1 MSALR
6 YWERYWASG
15 RMGERPWRQE
25 AAATQIRKSRG
36 RSHLAITRPGP
47 GTAKRQKTYKEP
59 KRGSYPCA
67 IDLGSYTSQV
77 GSGRDCTHHYLMKLF
92 NTPLL
97 EAFKLRHASSRG
109 ALDVWQEHVRM
120 ACWASPHDV
129 KRDFPST
136 DTLGDNR
143 LIFNIKGNSYRLVVK
158 AKYQNGL
165 ILIEWVGTHA
175 EYDKKK
181 F

>member
-1 MSALR
+1 MVAGNRPSTQVTETADECLVIALSAVNSLCR
-6 YWERYWASG
+6 NTNFPKLG
-15 RMGERPWRQE
+15 
-25 AAATQIRKSRG
+25 KF
-36 RSHLAITRPGP
+36 LANPQRV
-47 GTAKRQKTYKEP
+47 
-59 KRGSYPCA
+59 
-67 IDLGSYTSQV
+67 SYTCKDSAH
-77 GSGRDCTHHYLMKLF
+77 CLMKLL

-97 EAFKLRHASSRG
+97 EAFKLKHASARG
-109 ALDVWQEHVRM
+109 AIDVWKEHVGR
-120 ACWASPHDV
+120 ARWTSPHDV
-129 KRDFPST
+129 KRDFPSA

-165 ILIEWVGTHA
+165 VLIEWVGTHA

>member
-1 MSALR
+1 MVAGNRPSTQVTETADERLVIALSAVDSLCR
-6 YWERYWASG
+6 NTNFPNLG
-15 RMGERPWRQE
+15 
-25 AAATQIRKSRG
+25 KF
-36 RSHLAITRPGP
+36 LANPQRV
-47 GTAKRQKTYKEP
+47 
-59 KRGSYPCA
+59 
-67 IDLGSYTSQV
+67 SYTRKDSAH
-77 GSGRDCTHHYLMKLF
+77 CLMKLL

-97 EAFKLRHASSRG
+97 EAFKLKHASARG
-109 ALDVWQEHVRM
+109 AIDVWKEHVGR
-120 ACWASPHDV
+120 ARWTSPHDV
-129 KRDFPST
+129 KRDFPSA

-165 ILIEWVGTHA
+165 VLIEWVGTHA

>member
-1 MSALR
+1 
-6 YWERYWASG
+6 
-15 RMGERPWRQE
+15 
-25 AAATQIRKSRG
+25 
-36 RSHLAITRPGP
+36 
-47 GTAKRQKTYKEP
+47 
-59 KRGSYPCA
+59 
-67 IDLGSYTSQV
+67 
-77 GSGRDCTHHYLMKLF
+77 MKLL

-97 EAFKLRHASSRG
+97 EAFKLKHASARG
-109 ALDVWQEHVRM
+109 AIDVWKEHVGR
-120 ACWASPHDV
+120 ARWTSPHDV
-129 KRDFPST
+129 KRDFPSA

-165 ILIEWVGTHA
+165 VLIEWVGTHA